1 MEKWTILHIQVM
13 VGNLWES
20 CSHLFMSLMNICVC
34 VYIKMRTLICTTA
47 IHETEKGKWQEN
59 TSNNYKVKKKLKA
72 VQKTAFERMI
82 KLH

>member
-1 MEKWTILHIQVM
+1 
-13 VGNLWES
+13 
-20 CSHLFMSLMNICVC
+20 
-34 VYIKMRTLICTTA
+34 MRTLICTTA
-47 IHETEKGKWQEN
+47 IHETKKGKWQEN

>member
-1 MEKWTILHIQVM
+1 
-13 VGNLWES
+13 
-20 CSHLFMSLMNICVC
+20 
-34 VYIKMRTLICTTA
+34 MRTLICTTA
-47 IHETEKGKWQEN
+47 IHVTEKGKCQAN